1 MRSLLRATPV
11 VFAVTSLTMAAPALA
26 QQAAPPPPA
35 AAPPAAAAPK
45 AAAPQP
51 AAPKAV
57 AVPQAAAPVTSPPP
71 PPPPL
76 PAVIP
81 SGAFAH
87 DIPAAVPPAPP
98 PATATVVVA
107 APPPPL
113 LPVVVVKPEPTVAAT
128 PVAPNVSGI
137 SPTKEPTKMTTLS
150 LMSLSDMREKGI
162 ITQEEYDSAMHELTE
177 TSGRQAPDGVS
188 LLVGKWSTT
197 LYGFV
202 DADAIYDSTGS
213 FNDLAGNSV
222 VSRPGTYLGDNP
234 RTQFSIR
241 NSRLG
246 FLMRAPQ
253 FHDVRASARIEMDFL
268 GSNSTPEANSQTV
281 TNGAANAALPSE
293 ANFFTS
299 PEPRIRH
306 LFLKVENPIVDALFG
321 QTWHL
326 FGWQDAYHPNTVQYQ
341 GVPGELYSRTPQI
354 RLSKTMKSEDVT
366 FDIAVAALRPPQRDS
381 AVPEGAA
388 AIHFALN
395 HWTGVQT
402 QGATGTGIMP
412 ASIAVSGDVR
422 SFALPNYNSSA
433 SNSDQYTSERAC
445 GAIAVDAFIPVIPG
459 DKAHMGNSLSILG
472 EFVDGTGIADLY
484 TGLTGGVGSP
494 SLPSTISA
502 VTTTTNAAGKGA
514 AGVASGTPET
524 IVTTTTPAPLVD
536 PGLVYYDQFPT
547 ASGDHTVHFIQWMTI
562 RGGIQYYLPGLDGN
576 MWVSA
581 NVAYVASNN
590 DAQFGINPATTLK
603 YMDWFDVNL
612 MGNVTPAVRLGIEYA
627 NYSQHYNDEILAVD
641 HRVQGSAFYIF

>member
-1 MRSLLRATPV
+1 
-11 VFAVTSLTMAAPALA
+11 
-26 QQAAPPPPA
+26 
-35 AAPPAAAAPK
+35 
-45 AAAPQP
+45 
-51 AAPKAV
+51 
-57 AVPQAAAPVTSPPP
+57 
-71 PPPPL
+71 
-76 PAVIP
+76 
-81 SGAFAH
+81 
-87 DIPAAVPPAPP
+87 
-98 PATATVVVA
+98 
-107 APPPPL
+107 
-113 LPVVVVKPEPTVAAT
+113 
-128 PVAPNVSGI
+128 
-137 SPTKEPTKMTTLS
+137 MTTLA

-177 TSGRQAPDGVS
+177 TSGRQASDGVS

-197 LYGFV
+197 FYGFV

-213 FNDLAGNSV
+213 FQDLAGNGL

-241 NSRLG
+241 NSRIG

-253 FHDVRASARIEMDFL
+253 YHDVRASARIEMDFL
-268 GSNSTPEANSQTV
+268 GSNSTPEANSQAI

-306 LFLKVENPIVDALFG
+306 LFLKVENPVIDALFG

-354 RLSKTMKSEDVT
+354 RLSKTAKSEDVT

-388 AIHFALN
+388 ALHFAIN
-395 HWTGVQT
+395 KWTGVQT

-412 ASIAVSGDVR
+412 ASIAVSGDLR

-445 GAIAVDAFIPVIPG
+445 GALAVDAFIPVIPG

-472 EFVDGTGIADLY
+472 EFVDGTGMADLY

-494 SLPSTISA
+494 TLPATISA
-502 VTTTTNAAGKGA
+502 VTTTTNKAGAGTS
-514 AGVASGTPET
+514 GVAAGTPET
-524 IVTTTTPAPLVD
+524 VVTSTTPAPLVD
-536 PGLVYYDQFPT
+536 PGLVYYDNNPT
-547 ASGDHTVHFIQWMTI
+547 ATGNHTVHFIQWMTI
-562 RGGIQYYLPGLDGN
+562 RGGLQYYLPGLDGKL
-576 MWVSA
+576 WLSA

-612 MGNVTPAVRLGIEYA
+612 MGDITPAVRLGLEYA
-627 NYSQHYNDEILAVD
+627 NYSQHYNDGIIAVD